1 MKKNK
6 STTNGKII
14 EKIKENKKIIMLV
27 LVGCLFLGA
36 VYLNVQL
43 NQDKI
48 NIGNVSQLS
57 EDTFNDSETEAVHN
71 ENVGTDSTG
80 EDYFESFRNER
91 DELRE
96 REMTYLD
103 EIITASTSDD
113 ETLKDAKEHKMT
125 LVENMEKEF
134 AIEQTVK
141 AKGFNEAAVTFN
153 GESVSVVVDKPEL
166 SDEDVAKILDI
177 VKSETSLDAK
187 NIKIIPSA

>member
-1 MKKNK
+1 MKKTK
-6 STTNGKII
+6 GVAIL
-14 EKIKENKKIIMLV
+14 EKVKEKKKIIMAV
-27 LVGCLFLGA
+27 VVGCLFLGA

-43 NQDKI
+43 NQDKV

-57 EDTFNDSETEAVHN
+57 EDTMADGEIKDVYG
-71 ENVGTDSTG
+71 ENGVKD
-80 EDYFESFRNER
+80 DNYFETFRTER

-96 REMTYLD
+96 REMVYLD

-125 LVENMEKEF
+125 LVQNMEKEF
-134 AIEQTVK
+134 AIEQSIK

-153 GESVSVVVDKPEL
+153 GESVSVVVDKAEL
-166 SDEDVAKILDI
+166 NDEDVAKILET

-187 NIKIIPSA
+187 DIKIIPNA